1 VTPILRR
8 SDCASDDDYLAR
20 MLQRYRRQG
29 ELFDRAIP
37 QPPQKPP
44 TAR

>member
-1 VTPILRR
+1 MTPILRR

-20 MLQRYRRQG
+20 MLARYRRQG
-29 ELFDRAIP
+29 ELPLPR
-37 QPPQKPP
+37 PPQRPP